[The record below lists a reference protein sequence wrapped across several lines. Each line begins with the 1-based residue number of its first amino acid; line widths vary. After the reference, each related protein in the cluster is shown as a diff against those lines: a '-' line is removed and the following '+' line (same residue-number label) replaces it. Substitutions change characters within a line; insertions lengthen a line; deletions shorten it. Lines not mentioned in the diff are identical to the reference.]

1 MMANPTRS
9 DSYPTTSTFEQ
20 LATEEQLKQV
30 RPTADD
36 PPPRLQRNAHLNFLV
51 RNLMQGFPA
60 RFVSL
65 DASQPWLSYWS
76 LQSCYTLGASLD
88 PNNKQRYIVI

>member
-1 MMANPTRS
+1 MMANPTA
-9 DSYPTTSTFEQ
+9 STFEQ